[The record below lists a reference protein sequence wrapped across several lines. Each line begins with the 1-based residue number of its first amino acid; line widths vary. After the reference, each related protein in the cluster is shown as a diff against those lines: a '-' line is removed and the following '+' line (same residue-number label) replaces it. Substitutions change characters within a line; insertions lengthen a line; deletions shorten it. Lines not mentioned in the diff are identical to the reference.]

1 MPGRA
6 EPAAAALSTYRAKS
20 RLKLRPMEIKHAYF
34 IGLGAIGLKYAARLH
49 DADPT
54 LVHVIANDAR
64 IAQFRATPPTVNGKP
79 YEFDFVRPDAAGASA
94 DVIFVAVKWRHLRE
108 ALADMRGFVGPQT
121 SIISLMNGIAS
132 EEVIAREFGRE
143 RVVYANVYMDA
154 VRSGNAVTWR
164 DIGRIVFGEENNAVV
179 PARVKAIAALFDKAQ
194 IPSSVPADML
204 RAHWAKFMLNVGI
217 NQASAVLRAPYGTFQ
232 TNRHAR
238 ELMLSAAQEVVEIS
252 RCAGIGLDQTDVD
265 RFLAIVDSLD
275 PAGKTSMLQD
285 VEGHRE
291 TEVDIFA
298 GTVVD
303 LGERY
308 GVPTPVNRTLLTI
321 IRAMDQDARRP
332 ETPPSP
338 SAGAAPAR

>member
-1 MPGRA
+1 
-6 EPAAAALSTYRAKS
+6 
-20 RLKLRPMEIKHAYF
+20 MEIKHAYF
-34 IGLGAIGLKYAARLH
+34 IGLGAIGLKYAARIH
-49 DADPT
+49 DADPS
-54 LVHVIANDAR
+54 LVRVIADDAR
-64 IAQFRATPPTVNGKP
+64 IAQFRATPPSVNGKH
-79 YEFDFVRPDAAGASA
+79 YEFDFARPDDA
-94 DVIFVAVKWRHLRE
+94 DADEPANVIFVAVKWRHLTQ
-108 ALADMRGFVGPQT
+108 ALADIRGFVGPQT

-132 EEVIAREFGRE
+132 EEVIAREYGRE

-164 DIGRIVFGEENNAVV
+164 DIGRIVFGEENNTVV
-179 PARVKAIAALFDKAQ
+179 SARVKAIEALFDKAQ

-217 NQASAVLRAPYGTFQ
+217 NQASAVLGAPYGTFQ
-232 TNRHAR
+232 TNRYAR

-252 RCAGIGLDQTDVD
+252 QRAGIGLDQTDID
-265 RFLAIVDSLD
+265 RFLAIIDSLD

-321 IRAMDQDARRP
+321 IRAIDQDAP
-332 ETPPSP
+332 T
-338 SAGAAPAR
+338 

>member
-1 MPGRA
+1 
-6 EPAAAALSTYRAKS
+6 
-20 RLKLRPMEIKHAYF
+20 MEIKRVHF
-34 IGLGAIGLKYAARLH
+34 IGLGAIGLKYAARIH
-49 DADPT
+49 DADPD
-54 LVHVIANDAR
+54 LVRVIASDAR

-79 YEFDFVRPDAAGASA
+79 YDFRFVRPDAPDGPA
-94 DVIFVAVKWRHLRE
+94 DVIFVAVKWRHLNE
-108 ALADMRGFVGPQT
+108 ALADIRGFVGERT

-143 RVVYANVYMDA
+143 RVIYANVYMDA

-164 DIGRIVFGEENNAVV
+164 DIGRIVFGEENNTNVS
-179 PARVKAIAALFDKAQ
+179 ARVKSIEALFDKAQ

-204 RAHWAKFMLNVGI
+204 HAHWAKFMLNVGI

-238 ELMLSAAQEVVEIS
+238 ELMISAAQEVVDIAQ
-252 RCAGIGLDQTDVD
+252 RAGIALDQTDID
-265 RFLAIVDSLD
+265 RSLAIIDSLD

-285 VEGHRE
+285 VEGKRE

-298 GTVVD
+298 STVVD

-321 IRAMDQDARRP
+321 IRAMDEDAQ
-332 ETPPSP
+332 SDW
-338 SAGAAPAR
+338 

>member
-1 MPGRA
+1 
-6 EPAAAALSTYRAKS
+6 
-20 RLKLRPMEIKHAYF
+20 MEIKHAYF
-34 IGLGAIGLKYAARLH
+34 IGLGAIGLKYAARIH
-49 DADPT
+49 DADPS
-54 LVHVIANDAR
+54 LVRVIADDAR
-64 IAQFRATPPTVNGKP
+64 IAQFRATPPSVNGKR
-79 YEFDFVRPDAAGASA
+79 YEFAFARPDDADADEPA
-94 DVIFVAVKWRHLRE
+94 DVIFVAVKWRHLTQ
-108 ALADMRGFVGPQT
+108 ALADIRGFVGAQT

-132 EEVIAREFGRE
+132 EEVIAREYGRE

-164 DIGRIVFGEENNAVV
+164 DIGRIVFGEENNTVAS
-179 PARVKAIAALFDKAQ
+179 ARVKAIEALFDKAQ

-217 NQASAVLRAPYGTFQ
+217 NQASAVLRAPYGTFR
-232 TNRHAR
+232 TNRYAR

-252 RCAGIGLDQTDVD
+252 QRAGIDLDQTDID
-265 RFLAIVDSLD
+265 RFLAIIDSLD

-285 VEGHRE
+285 VEGRRE

-321 IRAMDQDARRP
+321 IRAIDQDAP
-332 ETPPSP
+332 T
-338 SAGAAPAR
+338 

>member
-1 MPGRA
+1 
-6 EPAAAALSTYRAKS
+6 
-20 RLKLRPMEIKHAYF
+20 MEIKRAYF
-34 IGLGAIGLKYAARLH
+34 IGLGAIGLKYAARIH
-49 DADPT
+49 DADPS
-54 LVHVIANDAR
+54 LVRIIADDAR
-64 IAQFRATPPTVNGKP
+64 IAQFRATPPSVNGKP
-79 YEFDFVRPDAAGASA
+79 YEFDFARPDAAGDEPA
-94 DVIFVAVKWRHLRE
+94 DVIFVAVKWRHLTQ
-108 ALADMRGFVGPQT
+108 ALADIRGFVGPQT

-132 EEVIAREFGRE
+132 EEVIAREYGRE

-164 DIGRIVFGEENNAVV
+164 DIGRIVFGEEDNTVV
-179 PARVKAIAALFDKAQ
+179 SARVKAIEALFEKAH

-232 TNRHAR
+232 ANRHAR

-252 RCAGIGLDQTDVD
+252 QCAGIGLDQTDID
-265 RFLAIVDSLD
+265 RFLAIIDSLD

-285 VEGHRE
+285 IEGHRE

-321 IRAMDQDARRP
+321 IRAMDQDAP
-332 ETPPSP
+332 T
-338 SAGAAPAR
+338 

>member
-1 MPGRA
+1 
-6 EPAAAALSTYRAKS
+6 
-20 RLKLRPMEIKHAYF
+20 MEIKRVHF
-34 IGLGAIGLKYAARLH
+34 IGLGAIGLKYAARIH
-49 DADPT
+49 DADPS
-54 LVHVIANDAR
+54 LVRIIANDAR
-64 IAQFRATPPTVNGKP
+64 IARFRATPPTVNGNP
-79 YEFDFVRPDAAGASA
+79 YDFEFVRPDHPGEPA
-94 DVIFVAVKWRHLRE
+94 DVIFVAVKWRHLE
-108 ALADMRGFVGPQT
+108 QALADMRGFVGERT

-143 RVVYANVYMDA
+143 RVIYANVYMDA

-179 PARVKAIAALFDKAQ
+179 SARVKSIETLFDKAH
-194 IPSSVPADML
+194 IPSNVPADML

-232 TNRHAR
+232 TNRYAR

-252 RCAGIGLDQTDVD
+252 QCVGVGLDQSDID
-265 RFLAIVDSLD
+265 RFLAIIDSLD

-285 VEGHRE
+285 VEGNRE

-298 GTVVD
+298 GKVVD

-321 IRAMDQDARRP
+321 IRAIDADNRP
-332 ETPPSP
+332 D
-338 SAGAAPAR
+338 R

>member
-1 MPGRA
+1 
-6 EPAAAALSTYRAKS
+6 
-20 RLKLRPMEIKHAYF
+20 MEIKRVHF
-34 IGLGAIGLKYAARLH
+34 IGLGAIGLKYAARIH
-49 DADPT
+49 DADPS
-54 LVHVIANDAR
+54 LVRVIADDAR

-79 YEFDFVRPDAAGASA
+79 YDFEFVRPDLPGEPA
-94 DVIFVAVKWRHLRE
+94 DVIFVAVKWRHLER
-108 ALADMRGFVGPQT
+108 ALADMRGFVGKRT

-143 RVVYANVYMDA
+143 RVIYANVYMDA

-179 PARVKAIAALFDKAQ
+179 SARVKSIETLFDKAH
-194 IPSSVPADML
+194 IPSNVPADML
-204 RAHWAKFMLNVGI
+204 GAHWAKFMLNVGI

-232 TNRHAR
+232 TNRYAR
-238 ELMLSAAQEVVEIS
+238 ELMVSAAQEVVEIS
-252 RCAGIGLDQTDVD
+252 QHAGVGLDQSDID
-265 RFLAIVDSLD
+265 RFLAIIDSLD

-285 VEGHRE
+285 VEGNRE

-308 GVPTPVNRTLLTI
+308 DVPTPVNRTLLTI
-321 IRAMDQDARRP
+321 IRAIDADDRRD
-332 ETPPSP
+332 
-338 SAGAAPAR
+338 R